1 MPNKMLPLSVRVS
14 LDDAAF
20 LSSHSIAGAKTP
32 SEKIRALIRQARHRQ
47 EGVHDYAE
55 GLVVQEEEM
64 SIFIHGLR
72 EAENHVQTHSEFLF
86 QLAQWLPEAT
96 AFLLSN
102 IPGKSEDG
110 EPADL
115 ESMKQLERSA
125 AQRVMGLM
133 EAVLRMGITPRNP
146 CYDESLISD
155 RLKGVLELCGLIQTI
170 RQAKGEEP
178 S

>member
-64 SIFIHGLR
+64 SLFIHGLR
-72 EAENHVQTHSEFLF
+72 EAEVQVHKHSEFLL

-96 AFLLSN
+96 AFLLAN

-110 EPADL
+110 APVDL
-115 ESMKQLERSA
+115 ETLKQLEHSA
-125 AQRVMGLM
+125 ADRVVVLM
-133 EAVLRMGITPRNP
+133 EAVLRMGIIPRNP

-155 RLKGVLELCGLIQTI
+155 RLKGVLELCGLIETV
-170 RQAKGEEP
+170 RKAKEEDE
-178 S
+178 